1 MSEENKAI
9 MRRFIEA
16 INARNL
22 DVVDELVAKDH
33 LDHHIPPELPRGP
46 EGVKIYF
53 KSLSTS
59 FPDCRITIEDLLA
72 DGDKVAIRIVFA
84 GTHRGEF
91 LGIPATGKQ
100 FAIQS
105 IGIGRFANGMMVEWW
120 EIGDGLGL
128 MSQLGVI
135 PALGENA

>member
-16 INARNL
+16 INVRNL
-22 DVVDELVAKDH
+22 DIVDELVSKDH

-84 GTHRGEF
+84 GTHQGE
-91 LGIPATGKQ
+91 LMGIPATGKQ
-100 FAIQS
+100 FS
-105 IGIGRFANGMMVEWW
+105 ITGIIIGRFEGGQIVEWW
-120 EIGDGLGL
+120 ENADSLGL
-128 MSQLGVI
+128 MQQLGVI
-135 PALGENA
+135 PAMGETA